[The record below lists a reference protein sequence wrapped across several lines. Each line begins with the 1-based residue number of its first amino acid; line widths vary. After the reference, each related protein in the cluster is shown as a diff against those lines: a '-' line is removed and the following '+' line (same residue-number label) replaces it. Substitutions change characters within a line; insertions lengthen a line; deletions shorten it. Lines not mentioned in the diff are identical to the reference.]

1 MKLALPARLFKA
13 YLFDCDGTIADSMP
27 LHYVAWRRAL
37 GEWDCVF
44 PEELFYLWGGKP
56 IVEIIETLNREQG
69 LRMPVALV
77 AERKEEYYYELLPQ
91 LTAVP
96 EVVEHIEASFGKIP
110 FAVVSGST
118 RESVVASL
126 EVLGLLDRFET
137 MVCAGDYRRSKP
149 DPEPFLMAAARL
161 GVDPADCLVFEDTEM
176 GVDSARA
183 GGMGW
188 VKVPSPL
195 ERGVSA
201 VGVAD
206 ATAAGR

>member
-37 GEWDCVF
+37 GEWNCIF

-69 LRMPVALV
+69 LAMPVAVV

-137 MVCAGDYRRSKP
+137 LVCAGDYRRSKP
-149 DPEPFLMAAARL
+149 HPEPFLMAAAQL
-161 GVDPADCLVFEDTEM
+161 GIDPADCLVFEDTEM
-176 GVDSARA
+176 GIDSARA

-188 VKVPSPL
+188 VKVASPL
-195 ERGVSA
+195 ERMEQSMA
-201 VGVAD
+201 K
-206 ATAAGR
+206 TRLS

>member
-69 LRMPVALV
+69 LRMPVAVV

-118 RESVVASL
+118 RESVV
-126 EVLGLLDRFET
+126 
-137 MVCAGDYRRSKP
+137 
-149 DPEPFLMAAARL
+149 
-161 GVDPADCLVFEDTEM
+161 
-176 GVDSARA
+176 
-183 GGMGW
+183 
-188 VKVPSPL
+188 
-195 ERGVSA
+195 
-201 VGVAD
+201 GVA
-206 ATAAGR
+206 